1 MGGTTGHETRRHRG
15 NGVVITERFATKR
28 VIGIEAFVQRREN
41 EVVGGVLTHEE
52 FFDDDLTF
60 SIEFG
65 KTKRWFAHNVGEQ
78 FHPSLKFA
86 NRKA

>member
-1 MGGTTGHETRRHRG
+1 MKQSDIVTRHCG
-15 NGVVITERFATKR
+15 NGVVITKSFATKR
-28 VIGIEAFVQRREN
+28 VIGIETFVERREN

-52 FFDDDLTF
+52 FLNDDLAF
-60 SIEFG
+60 SIEFR
-65 KTKRWFAHNVGEQ
+65 KAKRWFAHNVGEQ